1 MAYPTKPSIQT
12 SYTAVEQAQG
22 DGLLPG
28 QELDVDFANLKTA
41 VDALND
47 FVRGITRSD
56 GRLGNGTVTQD
67 TLAAD
72 VLLGL
77 APPEPWQTGKDY
89 ATPDSVFEGNK
100 FYLALTPHTSAVFAD
115 DLAAGRWVQLADF
128 TVVQTAAIAAQLAAE
143 AARDEA
149 VIARNEVLAVY
160 LGTFATSP
168 TLTPDGDPLGA
179 GMLYFDSALGTL
191 FVYSGTEWVSASSS
205 IAGVRQVFTYTAT
218 AGQTVFSGADSGGSP
233 LVFDSEPLV
242 SVFLN
247 GVRLVVTSDYTVNT
261 ATNVVTLVVGAAL
274 NDVVQIEVFGNLN
287 ASPPQGVNVSQ
298 ITVNTATFTGRASQA
313 QAEAGTENGL
323 FMTPLRTKEAVT
335 AQVAAGTGGVV
346 ARTGAGA
353 LVSRTIT
360 GTTDQITVTDGN
372 GVSGNP
378 TVAAVVASQAEAQA
392 GANNTKLM
400 TPLRVAEA
408 IPARLNATGSA
419 PIYAC
424 RAWVNFD
431 GTTSPGTIR
440 ASGNV
445 SSVARSATGTYQ
457 INFTTA
463 MPDANYAVAAM
474 CGTIVGRSDSY
485 SQARM
490 KDGTRLTTSVGVETG
505 VPNNSANSNAA
516 EIFVAIF
523 R

>member
-1 MAYPTKPSIQT
+1 
-12 SYTAVEQAQG
+12 
-22 DGLLPG
+22 
-28 QELDVDFANLKTA
+28 
-41 VDALND
+41 
-47 FVRGITRSD
+47 
-56 GRLGNGTVTQD
+56 
-67 TLAAD
+67 
-72 VLLGL
+72 
-77 APPEPWQTGKDY
+77 
-89 ATPDSVFEGNK
+89 
-100 FYLALTPHTSAVFAD
+100 
-115 DLAAGRWVQLADF
+115 
-128 TVVQTAAIAAQLAAE
+128 
-143 AARDEA
+143 
-149 VIARNEVLAVY
+149 
-160 LGTFATSP
+160 
-168 TLTPDGDPLGA
+168 
-179 GMLYFDSALGTL
+179 
-191 FVYSGTEWVSASSS
+191 
-205 IAGVRQVFTYTAT
+205 
-218 AGQTVFSGADSGGSP
+218 
-233 LVFDSEPLV
+233 
-242 SVFLN
+242 
-247 GVRLVVTSDYTVNT
+247 
-261 ATNVVTLVVGAAL
+261 
-274 NDVVQIEVFGNLN
+274 
-287 ASPPQGVNVSQ
+287 
-298 ITVNTATFTGRASQA
+298 VNTATFTGRASQA